1 MIYLELF
8 KEIKFFDDHFEDGVF
23 SIPDGKKVKVRALY
37 EYCKEKGVVAPD
49 ELSEEELKMFVE

>member
-1 MIYLELF
+1 MIYLDLY

-23 SIPDGKKVKVRALY
+23 AIPDGKKVKVRALY
-37 EYCKEKGVVAPD
+37 EYCKKKGVVAPD